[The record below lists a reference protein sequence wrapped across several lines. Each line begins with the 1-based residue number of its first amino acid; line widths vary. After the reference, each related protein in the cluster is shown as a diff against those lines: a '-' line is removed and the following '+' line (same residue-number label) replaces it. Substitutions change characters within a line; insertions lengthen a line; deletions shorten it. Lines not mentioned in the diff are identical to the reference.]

1 MNMELQR
8 LKRIKRLCLII
19 LLLISL
25 PLYVFLTNL
34 HLSIQRGYQKRNM
47 ADIYAIGTA
56 VEEYAVAHNSYPPGH
71 GTVSAIRGYLEPT
84 YIKSLPEKDKWGNYF
99 LYQSS
104 SDLQSYTITS
114 YGKDHKQD
122 PGGDTYLGPI
132 TRFTNDIRF
141 SQGVFIAFPEGT

>member
-1 MNMELQR
+1 MELKR
-8 LKRIKRLCLII
+8 FKRIKRLFLII

-25 PLYVFLTNL
+25 PLYIFFTNL

-47 ADIYAIGTA
+47 ADMRAIGTA
-56 VEEYAVAHNSYPPGH
+56 IEGYAVDHKTYPPGDS
-71 GTVSAIRGYLEPT
+71 TVSVIREYLEPT
-84 YIKSLPEKDKWGNYF
+84 YIKKVPEKDKWGNYF

-122 PGGDTYLGPI
+122 LPGHYKGVI
-132 TRFTNDIRF
+132 ARFTNDITF
-141 SQGVFIAFPEGT
+141 SQGSFTAFPIGI